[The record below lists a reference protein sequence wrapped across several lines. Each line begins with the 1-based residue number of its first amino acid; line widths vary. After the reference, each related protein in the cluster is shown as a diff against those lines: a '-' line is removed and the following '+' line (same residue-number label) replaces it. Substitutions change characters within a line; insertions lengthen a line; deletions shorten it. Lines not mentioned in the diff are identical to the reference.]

1 MTRDE
6 YDVVVIGGGP
16 AGLGGALLL
25 ARSRR
30 SVLVVDAGDPRNVPA
45 AHIHSFLTRDGTPP
59 AEFLAAGRAEVR
71 GYGGDVVDGTVVA
84 ATAVADG
91 FDVRLAD
98 GTGVRARRLLVT
110 TGLADEL
117 PDVPGIAQRWGRDVL
132 HCPYCHGWEVRD
144 QRVGILATGP
154 AALHQA
160 QLFRQLTDQV
170 TVLTHTGPEPAGDDL
185 DALTAR
191 DIAVVSGEVTSL
203 VVAED
208 RLTGARLASG
218 DVVALDAVVVA
229 PRMVARAGLLRGLG
243 LDVTDHPAGVGQH
256 IAADPTGRTTVPG
269 VWVAGNVTDVM
280 AQVLGAAAAGSM
292 AGAAINGDLI
302 TEEVGLA
309 VTRRRPATL

>member
-6 YDVVVIGGGP
+6 YDVVVVGGGP
-16 AGLGGALLL
+16 AGLSGALLL

-30 SVLVVDAGDPRNVPA
+30 SVLVVDVGDPRNAPA

-71 GYGGDVVDGTVVA
+71 GYGGEVVDGTVVA

-208 RLTGARLASG
+208 RLTGALLASG

-280 AQVLGAAAAGSM
+280 AQVLAAAAAGSM
-292 AGAAINGDLI
+292 AGAAINADLI